1 MALKLVRSLL
11 LNACLHKDR
20 FMVVYRDSFAG
31 LLEEPLNAFSWNFDG
46 DFGWCP
52 IVVPGWQIEELKY
65 NSRVVWSKTLERQF
79 DEVYRL
85 CLETEQESKHV
96 CSPKSFSEASQEEE
110 CARVVLK
117 PFTMT
122 THITAGDLSDVFW
135 NKPNTYN
142 FFLCQRVCSSEF
154 NDKAELIQKRMCDL
168 EQQFAKCLYTPAM
181 FHMTL
186 CTLSL
191 ADFLA
196 VEDCFST
203 LKDICEQYQNLLPKD
218 PLHLYGVDTF
228 SRRVLYA
235 SCKPNEELTAFVH
248 QIQLSLRSEGFQV
261 NGDEPFVPHVTLLKL
276 NRKSQRDCRIK
287 PEMFEEFKSMDF
299 GPLMLREFHLCLM
312 GKARDEDGFYRNYA
326 SIRFMD
332 ATSGSEADE

>member
-11 LNACLHKDR
+11 SNASLHKDR

-31 LLEEPLNAFSWNFDG
+31 LLEEPLNAFSWNFES

-52 IVVPGWQIEELKY
+52 IVVPGWQIEQLKY
-65 NSRVVWSKTLERQF
+65 NSRVVWSKTLERPF

-85 CLETEQESKHV
+85 CLETEQGTKHV
-96 CSPKSFSEASQEEE
+96 RSPKSFSEASQEEE
-110 CARVVLK
+110 YARVVLK
-117 PFTMT
+117 PFLMT
-122 THITAGDLSDVFW
+122 THITPGDLSDVFW

-154 NDKAELIQKRMCDL
+154 IDKAELIQKRMCDL
-168 EQQFAKCLYTPAM
+168 EQQFAKCLYSPAM
-181 FHMTL
+181 FHLTL
-186 CTLSL
+186 CILSL
-191 ADFLA
+191 ADLPA

-203 LKDICEQYQNLLPKD
+203 LKDICEQYQNLLPTD

-228 SRRVLYA
+228 NRRVLYA
-235 SCKPNEELTAFVH
+235 SFKPNEELRAFVH

-261 NGDEPFVPHVTLLKL
+261 DGNEHFVPHVTLLKL
-276 NRKSQRDCRIK
+276 NRKRQRDCRIK
-287 PEMFEEFKSMDF
+287 PEMFEEFKSTDF
-299 GPLMLREFHLCLM
+299 GSLMLREFHLCLM
-312 GKARDEDGFYRNYA
+312 GKARDEDGFYRNYG

-332 ATSGSEADE
+332 APSGSEADD